1 MYGKPDLSMACNGSL
16 AGLVAITA
24 PCAFVDSIAS
34 IIIGTVAGFLVC
46 WAVVFID
53 SKLKIDDPV
62 GASAVHMVNGMWG
75 MIALGL
81 FADGTYGDGLNGVA
95 GGVTGL
101 FYGDAGQLW
110 AQLIAVATLCVYGFG
125 TQYLFWK
132 VTDKLIGIRVP
143 AASEIAGLDETEVAP
158 FGYPDFSVKKAL
170 DIPLPA
176 EYAIVGAS
184 DTKK

>member
-1 MYGKPDLSMACNGSL
+1 M
-16 AGLVAITA
+16 
-24 PCAFVDSIAS
+24 
-34 IIIGTVAGFLVC
+34 
-46 WAVVFID
+46 
-53 SKLKIDDPV
+53 
-62 GASAVHMVNGMWG
+62 
-75 MIALGL
+75 
-81 FADGTYGDGLNGVA
+81 
-95 GGVTGL
+95 
-101 FYGDAGQLW
+101 
-110 AQLIAVATLCVYGFG
+110 IAVATLCVYGFG